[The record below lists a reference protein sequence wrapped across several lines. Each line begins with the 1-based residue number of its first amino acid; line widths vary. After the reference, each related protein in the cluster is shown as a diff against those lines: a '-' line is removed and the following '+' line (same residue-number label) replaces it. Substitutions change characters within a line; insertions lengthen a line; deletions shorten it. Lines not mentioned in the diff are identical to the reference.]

1 MDSKTLKLI
10 LEVAVKIT
18 ESGGEISRV
27 EESVERVCKSYGSIR
42 TDVYATTSNIIA
54 SVETDDGEILTQT
67 RNVGRINTNIEKLDK
82 LNAIVRWMTET
93 MPSEI
98 LVRQKLVEAD
108 NVKTPSTPF
117 ALLYF
122 GVVACAFC
130 VFFGCREIYAIISS
144 FVLGILVGAINEGLE
159 RIEANKILIKFICCG
174 FAAFIIRALVQIGLF
189 PSPDHI
195 TIGIIMTLIPGSG
208 ITNALRDLFSGDVI
222 TGILRTIEAVLMA
235 TAMAIG
241 FALPGIILGGAM

>member
-1 MDSKTLKLI
+1 MNSKTLKLI

-18 ESGGEISRV
+18 EAGGEISRV
-27 EESVERVCKSYGSIR
+27 EESVERVCGAYGSLR

-54 SVETDDGEILTQT
+54 SVEVADGEVITQA
-67 RNVGRINTNIEKLDK
+67 RNVDRINTNIEKLDR

-93 MPSEI
+93 SPDELS
-98 LVRQKLVEAD
+98 VRRRLIEAD
-108 NVKTPSTPF
+108 NVKTPSTPL

-144 FVLGILVGAINEGLE
+144 FVLGMAVGGINEGLE
-159 RIEANKILIKFICCG
+159 HIRANKILIKFVCCT
-174 FAAFIIRALVQIGLF
+174 FAAFMIRGLVQIGLF

-208 ITNALRDLFSGDVI
+208 ITNALRDLFSGDIV
-222 TGILRTIEAVLMA
+222 TGILRTIEAILTA
-235 TAMAIG
+235 TAMAVG
-241 FALPGIILGGAM
+241 FALPGILLGGAL